1 MEQINKLIERYPVLA
16 CCKEEI
22 EEACRRIISC
32 YEADGTVLLCGNGGS
47 CADAQHIAGELMKG
61 FCKKRPLSDAS
72 REKLVS
78 VDSELGSILADK
90 LQTPLRAI
98 CLDGL
103 PSLSTAFANDVDPLL
118 TFAQQAFAYA
128 RKHDVLVGISTS
140 GNAKNILAAAVAAK
154 AAGAYTIG
162 LSGITGG
169 EMNDV
174 FDLVI
179 RVPETETYRV
189 QELHLP
195 VYHAICLTVEDA
207 FFNAFFNH

>member
-1 MEQINKLIERYPVLA
+1 MDQINKLIERYPILA
-16 CCKEEI
+16 CCKEQI

-61 FCKKRPLSDAS
+61 FCKKRSLSDAS

-78 VDSELGSILADK
+78 VDSELGSALADK
-90 LQTPLRAI
+90 LQTPLRTI

-103 PSLSTAFANDVDPLL
+103 PSFSTAFANDVDPLL

-128 RKHDVLVGISTS
+128 REHDIFLGISTS

-154 AAGAYTIG
+154 ANGAYTIG

-169 EMNDV
+169 KMTDV

-179 RVPETETYRV
+179 RVPETETYRI

-195 VYHAICLTVEDA
+195 VYHAICLTVEEA
-207 FFNAFFNH
+207 FFNL